1 MLQKT
6 VELRRMHHL
15 LRLQII
21 LVIFLLAFSLT
32 SYSQLKYKE
41 QYRLERDNKT
51 FYFGMSLGAAT
62 SYLHP
67 SKSPEF
73 LANDSILL
81 AEPGRSTGYS
91 VRLMATTRLTNRF
104 EFRINPGLILG
115 IDRSFTYHLG
125 SRQLY
130 EDSIV
135 TKIIQSNIAT
145 FPFQFK
151 FNSDRINNFK
161 VYMLA
166 GIKYDIDLASNSGSR
181 NAEDL
186 IKLKKADF
194 GAELGIGF
202 NFFLR
207 FVTVTPEI
215 RFSNGFTN
223 LHDRDPHLKYSNV
236 LDKLNSRMI
245 LFSIHLEE

>member
-1 MLQKT
+1 
-6 VELRRMHHL
+6 MHHL
-15 LRLQII
+15 LRLQITGLI
-21 LVIFLLAFSLT
+21 LLASTLGSFG
-32 SYSQLKYKE
+32 QFKYKE
-41 QYRLERDNKT
+41 QYRLERDNKAI
-51 FYFGMSLGAAT
+51 YFGMSLGAAS

-73 LANDSILL
+73 LNNDSILL
-81 AEPGRSTGYS
+81 VEPGKSTGYS
-91 VRLMATTRLTNRF
+91 VRLMATARINKRF

-115 IDRSFTYHLG
+115 IDRSFTYNLG
-125 SRQLY
+125 KRELY

-161 VYMLA
+161 VYMMA
-166 GIKYDIDLASNSGSR
+166 GVKYDIDLASNSGSR
-181 NAEDL
+181 NAENL

-215 RFSNGFTN
+215 RFSNGFSN
-223 LHDRDPHLKYSNV
+223 LHDRDPNLKYSNV

>member
-21 LVIFLLAFSLT
+21 TVLFFTTSFSAN
-32 SYSQLKYKE
+32 SQFKYKE
-41 QYRLERDNKT
+41 QYRLERDNKL

-67 SKSPEF
+67 SKSAEF

-81 AEPGRSTGYS
+81 VEPGKSTGYS
-91 VRLMATTRLTNRF
+91 VRLMATARLTNRF

-125 SRQLY
+125 RRQLY
-130 EDSIV
+130 EDSVI

-161 VYMLA
+161 VYMVA

-181 NAEDL
+181 NAENL

-202 NFFLR
+202 NFFLK
-207 FVTVTPEI
+207 FVTLTPEL

-223 LHDRDPHLKYSNV
+223 LHDRDPNLKYSNV

>member
-6 VELRRMHHL
+6 VEFRRMHHL
-15 LRLQII
+15 LRLQIVFI
-21 LVIFLLAFSLT
+21 LVVATTQT
-32 SYSQLKYKE
+32 SYSQLKFKE
-41 QYRLERDNKT
+41 QYRTERDNKA
-51 FYFGMSLGAAT
+51 FYFGMSLGAAS

-67 SKSPEF
+67 SKSTEF
-73 LANDSILL
+73 LRNDSILL
-81 AEPGRSTGYS
+81 VEPGKSTGYS
-91 VRLMATTRLTNRF
+91 VRLMATAKLTNRL

-115 IDRSFTYHLG
+115 IDRSFTYQLG
-125 SRQLY
+125 KRELY
-130 EDSIV
+130 EDSTV
-135 TKIIQSNIAT
+135 VKIIQSNIAT
-145 FPFQFK
+145 FPFQLK

-161 VYMLA
+161 VYMVG

-181 NAEDL
+181 NAENL

-202 NFFLR
+202 NFFMR

-215 RFSNGFTN
+215 RFSNGFSN
-223 LHDRDPHLKYSNV
+223 LHDRDPNLKYSNV
-236 LDKLNSRMI
+236 LDKLYSRMI

>member
-1 MLQKT
+1 MLQKS

-15 LRLQII
+15 LRLQIVT
-21 LVIFLLAFSLT
+21 LLLACFCNT
-32 SYSQLKYKE
+32 AFSQLKLKE
-41 QYRLERDNKT
+41 QYRLERDNKL
-51 FYFGMSLGAAT
+51 FYFGMSLGAAS

-67 SKSPEF
+67 SKSMEF
-73 LANDSILL
+73 LKNDSILL
-81 AEPGRSTGYS
+81 VEPGKSMGYS
-91 VRLMATTRLTNRF
+91 VRLMATARLTNRL
-104 EFRINPGLILG
+104 EFRVNPGLILG

-125 SRQLY
+125 KRELY
-130 EDSIV
+130 EDSV
-135 TKIIQSNIAT
+135 TTKMIQSNLAT

-161 VYMLA
+161 VYMVG

-181 NAEDL
+181 NAENL
-186 IKLKKADF
+186 IKLKKTDF

-223 LHDRDPHLKYSNV
+223 LHDRDPNLKYSNV
-236 LDKLNSRMI
+236 LDKLYSRMI

>member
-1 MLQKT
+1 
-6 VELRRMHHL
+6 
-15 LRLQII
+15 
-21 LVIFLLAFSLT
+21 
-32 SYSQLKYKE
+32 
-41 QYRLERDNKT
+41 
-51 FYFGMSLGAAT
+51 MSLGGAS

-67 SKSPEF
+67 SKSTVF
-73 LANDSILL
+73 LANDSVLL
-81 AEPGRSTGYS
+81 AEPKQSVGYS
-91 VRLMATTRLTNRF
+91 VRLMATTRLTNRL
-104 EFRINPGLILG
+104 EFRVNPGLILG

-125 SRQLY
+125 DKELY
-130 EDSIV
+130 EDSMV

-151 FNSDRINNFK
+151 FNSDRIQNFK
-161 VYMLA
+161 VYMV
-166 GIKYDIDLASNSGSR
+166 GGVKFDIDLASNSGSR

-186 IKLKKADF
+186 IKLKRYDF

-202 NFFLR
+202 NFFLK
-207 FVTVTPEI
+207 FVTVSPEI

-223 LHDRDPHLKYSNV
+223 LHDRDPDLKYSNI

>member
-1 MLQKT
+1 MLQKI

-15 LRLQII
+15 LRIQII
-21 LVIFLLAFSLT
+21 LVLVFCISLTAFSQ
-32 SYSQLKYKE
+32 YRE
-41 QYRLERDNKT
+41 QYRLERDNKP
-51 FYFGMSLGAAT
+51 FYFGMTLGAAT

-73 LANDSILL
+73 LQNDSVLL
-81 AEPGRSTGYS
+81 AEPGKSTGYS
-91 VRLMATTRLTNRF
+91 VRLLATARLNHRF

-115 IDRSFTYHLG
+115 IDRSFKYVLG
-125 SRQLY
+125 KRELY
-130 EDSIV
+130 EDSVV

-145 FPFQFK
+145 FPFQIK

-161 VYMLA
+161 VYMVG
-166 GIKYDIDLASNSGSR
+166 GIKYDIDLASNSGNR
-181 NAEDL
+181 NAENL
-186 IKLKKADF
+186 IKLKKTDF

-202 NFFLR
+202 NFFLK
-207 FVTVTPEI
+207 FVTVSPEV
-215 RFSNGFTN
+215 RFSNGFSN
-223 LHDRDPHLKYSNV
+223 LHDRDPNLKYSNV